1 MPVYIWKGK
10 NRYGDVVGGERVAE
24 SIEALTRALQ
34 RDQIAIISIKPK
46 RAMPSIPFL
55 KREKVGL
62 KELAV
67 FSRQLSVLIDAEL
80 PLIQS
85 LGLLAEQQKNKYFN
99 RVITEVKEDVEA
111 GSAFN
116 QALRK
121 HPKVFDELYCNLV
134 ASGEQSGSLDIMLRR
149 LAEYQENMIKLRAK
163 VKQAMIYPSAI
174 IIFAIVVAIFMLW
187 KVIPVFGGIYQELGA
202 QLPAITA
209 FVLALSRFVQNFI
222 FFIFLGLVALV
233 FVFNRWKKTPV
244 GRESVDRTILKI
256 PIMGNLMKKIALSRF
271 TRTLSTL
278 ISGGVPMLESLRIA
292 STTTGNVIIERQIMN
307 ARQLVAEGKSL
318 NDALKEAGQ
327 GQFPTMMVQMVNVGE
342 STGTLDEMLSKLA
355 AFFDDEVDNAVSALL
370 SALEPLVLIFV
381 GGIVGG
387 LVISMYLPLFNLIQQ
402 F

>member
-1 MPVYIWKGK
+1 MPVYVWKGK
-10 NRYGDVVGGERVAE
+10 NRYGDMVGGERVAE
-24 SIEALTRALQ
+24 SIEELTLALQ
-34 RDQIAIISIKPK
+34 RDQIQILSIKPK

-55 KREKVGL
+55 KRERVGL
-62 KELAV
+62 KELSI

-85 LGLLAEQQKNKYFN
+85 LGLLAEQQKNKYFQ
-99 RVITEVKEDVEA
+99 RVINEIKEDVEA

-121 HPKVFDELYCNLV
+121 HPKVFDDLYCNLV

-149 LAEYQENMIKLRAK
+149 LAEYQESMIKLRAK
-163 VKQAMIYPSAI
+163 VRQAMIYPSAI
-174 IIFAIVVAIFMLW
+174 ITFAIIVAIFMLW

-202 QLPAITA
+202 ELPALTA
-209 FVLALSRFVQNFI
+209 FVLAMSRFVQRFI
-222 FFIFLGLVALV
+222 LLIFIGLVALV
-233 FVFNRWKKTPV
+233 VGFGQWKKTPA
-244 GRESVDRTILKI
+244 GREAVDRTMLKL

-292 STTTGNVIIERQIMN
+292 STTAGNVIIERLIMN

-387 LVISMYLPLFNLIQQ
+387 LVISMYLPLFNLIQK

>member
-1 MPVYIWKGK
+1 MPVYIWRGK

-24 SIEALTRALQ
+24 SIEELTRALQ
-34 RDQIAIISIKPK
+34 RDQIAVISIKPK
-46 RAMPSIPFL
+46 RALPSIPFL
-55 KREKVGL
+55 KRERVGL
-62 KELAV
+62 KELAF

-85 LGLLAEQQKNKYFN
+85 LGLLAEQQKNKYFS

-111 GSAFN
+111 GSALH

-121 HPKVFDELYCNLV
+121 HPKVFDDLYCNLV
-134 ASGEQSGSLDIMLRR
+134 ASGEQSGSLDTMLRR
-149 LAEYQENMIKLRAK
+149 LADYQENMIKLRSK
-163 VKQAMIYPSAI
+163 VRQAMIYPSAI

-209 FVLALSRFVQNFI
+209 FVLALSRFVSKFI
-222 FFIFLGLVALV
+222 IIIIGALVALV
-233 FVFNRWKKTPV
+233 VGFQYWRKTPP
-244 GRESVDRTILKI
+244 GREVVDRSLLKV
-256 PIMGNLMKKIALSRF
+256 PVMGNLMQKIALSRL

-292 STTTGNVIIERQIMN
+292 STTTGNVIIERQIIQ
-307 ARQLVAEGKSL
+307 ARQLVSEGKSL

-327 GQFPTMMVQMVNVGE
+327 GKFPAMMIQMVNVGE
-342 STGTLDEMLSKLA
+342 STGTLDEMLNKLA
-355 AFFDDEVDNAVSALL
+355 NFFDDEVNDAVSSLL
-370 SALEPLVLIFV
+370 AALEPLVLIFV

>member
-1 MPVYIWKGK
+1 MPVYIWRGK

-24 SIEALTRALQ
+24 SIEELTRALQ
-34 RDQIAIISIKPK
+34 RDQIAVISIKPK
-46 RAMPSIPFL
+46 RALPSIPFL
-55 KREKVGL
+55 KRERVGL
-62 KELAV
+62 KELAF

-85 LGLLAEQQKNKYFN
+85 LGLLAEQQKNKYFS

-111 GSAFN
+111 GSALH

-121 HPKVFDELYCNLV
+121 HPKVFDDLYCNLV
-134 ASGEQSGSLDIMLRR
+134 ASGEQSGSLDTMLRR
-149 LAEYQENMIKLRAK
+149 LADYQENMIKLRSK
-163 VKQAMIYPSAI
+163 VRQAMIYPSAI

-209 FVLALSRFVQNFI
+209 FVLALSRFVSKFI
-222 FFIFLGLVALV
+222 IIIIGALVALV
-233 FVFNRWKKTPV
+233 VGFQYWRKTPP
-244 GRESVDRTILKI
+244 GREVVDRSLLKV
-256 PIMGNLMKKIALSRF
+256 PVMGNLMQKIALSRL

-292 STTTGNVIIERQIMN
+292 STTTGNVIIERQIIQ
-307 ARQLVAEGKSL
+307 ARQLVSEGKSL

-327 GQFPTMMVQMVNVGE
+327 GKFPAMMIQMVNVGE
-342 STGTLDEMLSKLA
+342 STGTLDEMLTKLA
-355 AFFDDEVDNAVSALL
+355 NFFDDEVNDAVSSLL
-370 SALEPLVLIFV
+370 AALEPLVLIFV